1 MASSGRNEGRAGMPR
16 WVKVS
21 AIAVSIFAILLA
33 ILLIFG
39 GGQHGP
45 SRHFGGLSGAANGV
59 SVR

>member
-1 MASSGRNEGRAGMPR
+1 MDPSGRNEGRGGMPR

-21 AIAVSIFAILLA
+21 AIAVGILAILLA

-39 GGQHGP
+39 GGKHGP
-45 SRHFGGLSGAANGV
+45 SRHFGGLSAAANGV

>member
-1 MASSGRNEGRAGMPR
+1 
-16 WVKVS
+16 VKVS

>member
-1 MASSGRNEGRAGMPR
+1 MDPSGRDEGRAGMPR

-21 AIAVSIFAILLA
+21 AIGVGILAILLA

-45 SRHFGGLSGAANGV
+45 SRHFGGLPAATNGV
-59 SVR
+59 PVR